1 MILITILVFIFILGL
16 LIFVHELGHFVMAKR
31 AGMKV
36 DEFGFGFP
44 PRLFGIRRGET
55 IYSINWIPLGGFVKI
70 AGEDDHTS
78 SDQRSFS
85 NQGFWPRF
93 SVLIA
98 GVTMNFVLAWFLLF
112 LGLSVIGTPI
122 EVQEGEDLGSAKI
135 VGEAQLAII
144 AVQPNSPAEYAGFK
158 PGDAILS
165 IDGRQFGS
173 IDEMIAYTK
182 SRAGQLTTYELKRGQ
197 ETLSRSVI
205 PRPTPPP
212 DSGPVGFIPAMVAKV
227 VYPPITALG
236 LSAVSVWAKISGI
249 LMAFGLLLKGLVS
262 EGRLMEGLS
271 GPVGIAVLTR
281 DFTRLGLPYLTQFVA
296 VLSINLAIINA
307 FPFPALDGG
316 RILFLIIEKI
326 RGLKSVKWERI
337 ANAVGFML
345 LITLM
350 VVITY
355 RDIGRFSEQ
364 FKRLFENILS
374 NETIPAIYQDPKGS
388 AEG

>member
-1 MILITILVFIFILGL
+1 
-16 LIFVHELGHFVMAKR
+16 
-31 AGMKV
+31 
-36 DEFGFGFP
+36 
-44 PRLFGIRRGET
+44 
-55 IYSINWIPLGGFVKI
+55 
-70 AGEDDHTS
+70 
-78 SDQRSFS
+78 
-85 NQGFWPRF
+85 
-93 SVLIA
+93 
-98 GVTMNFVLAWFLLF
+98 
-112 LGLSVIGTPI
+112 
-122 EVQEGEDLGSAKI
+122 
-135 VGEAQLAII
+135 
-144 AVQPNSPAEYAGFK
+144 
-158 PGDAILS
+158 
-165 IDGRQFGS
+165 
-173 IDEMIAYTK
+173 
-182 SRAGQLTTYELKRGQ
+182 
-197 ETLSRSVI
+197 
-205 PRPTPPP
+205 
-212 DSGPVGFIPAMVAKV
+212 MVAKV
-227 VYPPITALG
+227 VYPPLAALG
-236 LSAVSVWAKISGI
+236 LSVVSLWAKISGI

-364 FKRLFENILS
+364 FKRLFENIL
-374 NETIPAIYQDPKGS
+374 
-388 AEG
+388 